1 MIPDT
6 RLPRIEDAT
15 LRACYLCGPIAD
27 CAGIYYSE
35 TLYLTLLECAHPRM
49 CAMREKLKADI
60 SSLALSPAALAI
72 SPNPPLVFGE
82 SELWATMLLCS
93 STGGFP
99 TGTVPIV
106 EVDHL
111 PPLRRSGR
119 IPSAPTAHRDGHMQF
134 ARLQADGLTQ
144 AARLRAMAVRSS
156 RPVFD
161 FQAMEVASN
170 WLVRLLEHWTSLLR
184 MYHKIGETAS
194 TPGSMLATMVC
205 EHMRRSFSEHRNAL

>member
-1 MIPDT
+1 
-6 RLPRIEDAT
+6 

-35 TLYLTLLECAHPRM
+35 TLYHTLLECAHPRM

-106 EVDHL
+106 EVENL

-144 AARLRAMAVRSS
+144 AARLRAGSKILPPSLRLSGYGS
-156 RPVFD
+156 RL
-161 FQAMEVASN
+161 ELASAPFGT
-170 WLVRLLEHWTSLLR
+170 LDV
-184 MYHKIGETAS
+184 ITAHV
-194 TPGSMLATMVC
+194 P
-205 EHMRRSFSEHRNAL
+205 